1 MKNGKPDQVD
11 TNQPLVLLRQQEWV
25 ESRDD
30 LFHVQNRTQA
40 NARCRILCCDAT
52 AL

>member
-1 MKNGKPDQVD
+1 MKNGRADQID
-11 TNQPLVLLRQQEWV
+11 TNQTLVLLIHLEWV

-30 LFHVQNRTQA
+30 LFHIQNRTQA